1 MNDPGYLF
9 GALAAMAIVMFL
21 LRALPFLLFGR
32 NGKTP
37 ELVLYIGK
45 VITPAAIAMLI
56 VYCFNG
62 VTFTIYPSCLPEL
75 LAGLAIVLV
84 QWKFKNALVS
94 IFGGTIFYMVL
105 VQFIF

>member
-9 GALAAMAIVMFL
+9 GAIAAMAIVMFL

-84 QWKFKNALVS
+84 QWK
-94 IFGGTIFYMVL
+94 
-105 VQFIF
+105 